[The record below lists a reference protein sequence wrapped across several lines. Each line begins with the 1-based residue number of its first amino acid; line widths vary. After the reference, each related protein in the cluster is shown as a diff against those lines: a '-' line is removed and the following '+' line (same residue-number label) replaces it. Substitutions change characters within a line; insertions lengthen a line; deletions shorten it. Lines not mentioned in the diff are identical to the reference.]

1 VKTSNSRLAEITS
14 LFERAEKLLVVGHI
28 APDGDSLG
36 STMALARLLA
46 QSGKEAH
53 VACLDRIPAR
63 YEFLLRYYPVI
74 THVDELPLAADCI
87 VILDCGD
94 LARTGLPAHY
104 VAERQVINIDHHV
117 SNRGTWGLS
126 WVDDAYSATG
136 QQIMSLVDHAAWQVD
151 SGTATCLYASLTAD
165 TGFFRH
171 TNTTPELFRD
181 AARLLEWGADA
192 RLVTEQA
199 LERRSLG
206 ELCLLRH
213 ALTTLSLHGA
223 EKVAMIEVSYE
234 VAERCGIQ
242 ADEVEDMV
250 DFARAVPEVE
260 VAILLK
266 GMSPQVTKVS
276 LRAKGRVDV
285 SKVAETFGGGGHRAA
300 AGATLPYG
308 LAVARQEVLQR
319 VMQVLKSD

>member
-1 VKTSNSRLAEITS
+1 VTASNSRLAEIAS
-14 LFERAEKLLVVGHI
+14 LLKRANKLLVVGHI

-46 QSGKEAH
+46 QSGKEAY

-63 YEFLLRYYPVI
+63 YEFLLRYFPVI
-74 THVDELPLAADCI
+74 TQVDGLPLAADCI
-87 VILDCGD
+87 IILDCGD
-94 LARTGLPAHY
+94 LARTGLPAQY

-136 QQIMSLVDHAAWQVD
+136 QQIMSLVDQAAWQVD

-213 ALTTLSLHGA
+213 ALATLSLHSA
-223 EKVAMIEVSYE
+223 ERVAMIEVSYE
-234 VAERCGIQ
+234 VAERCGVQ

-250 DFARAVPEVE
+250 DYARAVPGVE

-266 GMSPQVTKVS
+266 EMAPQVTKVS

-300 AGATLPYG
+300 AGATLPYA
-308 LAVARQEVLQR
+308 LAHARQEVLAR
-319 VMQVLKSD
+319 VMRVLNHD